1 MPKKKFIQELPKM
14 NIEEGMPSL
23 AEGILRMNQFIN
35 ESQHASRRV
44 IKIIH
49 GYGSSGVG
57 GKLRNGLRKELAQK
71 KRSGK
76 IKDFIP
82 GEDFGVNEKTSLYLN
97 DHTQLKIDPDFQRE
111 NPGITVIILR

>member
-1 MPKKKFIQELPKM
+1 MPKKKFIQELPKK
-14 NIEEGMPSL
+14 NIEAGMPALTEAIS
-23 AEGILRMNQFIN
+23 RMNQFIN
-35 ESQHASRRV
+35 ESQHAGRRV

-57 GKLRNGLRKELAQK
+57 GKLRNGLRKDLAQK
-71 KRSGK
+71 KQSSK

-97 DHTQLKIDPDFQRE
+97 DHTQLRIDPDFKRA